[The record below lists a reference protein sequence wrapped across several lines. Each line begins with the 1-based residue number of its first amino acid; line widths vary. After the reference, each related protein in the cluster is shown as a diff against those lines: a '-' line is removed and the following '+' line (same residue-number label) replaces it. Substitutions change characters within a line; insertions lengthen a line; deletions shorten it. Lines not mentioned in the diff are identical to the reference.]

1 MYQKAADDSLKKMDP
16 EARRMQKNL
25 NTMYKKKLVNLVTEV

>member
-16 EARRMQKNL
+16 EADTYAKELEYDVQRTN
-25 NTMYKKKLVNLVTEV
+25 